1 MQILLNSFENGRREA
16 MTNRDWGKGLPP
28 IAREKLARI
37 GELTPEEKEEM
48 MVSEKVNSLL
58 SEFYQGEIDPEGL
71 WKRLKLEGKP
81 SLLREAQMRLIDSLS
96 FGTTTAELRR
106 RRDGILAMETL
117 KKEQNTSVTE
127 LNLSLVE
134 DLQKRYRAEIEQ
146 AYNGIKTEVERNPQ
160 LRVKQIQQ
168 GQNTVIIQL
177 TVDEAVKQLPQ
188 WQDFLSK
195 HEKRYNQE
203 FAQVMEKL
211 KKELK

>member
-1 MQILLNSFENGRREA
+1 
-16 MTNRDWGKGLPP
+16 MTNWDWEKGLPP

-37 GELTPEEKEEM
+37 GELTLEEKEKM
-48 MVSEKVNSLL
+48 TVSEKVNSLL

-71 WKRLKLEGKP
+71 WKRLKVENKP
-81 SLLREAQMRLIDSLS
+81 SLLRETQMRLIDSLS
-96 FGTTTAELRR
+96 FGSASAELQR
-106 RRDGILAMETL
+106 RRDGILAIETL
-117 KKEQNTSVTE
+117 KKEQNTSVVE
-127 LNLSLVE
+127 LYLKLAE

-146 AYNGIKTEVERNPQ
+146 AYNGIRVKVERNPQ

-195 HEKRYNQE
+195 HEKRYSQE
-203 FAQVMEKL
+203 FAQVIEKF